1 MTPTARPL
9 RPTEDTN
16 GLVAA
21 LDGAGMAGA
30 STGVVLAA
38 MFANGGIAVL
48 KFVGFL
54 LTGSPSML
62 AETYHSISDTGNQVL
77 LLVGIKYSQ
86 REPTQA
92 HPFGYGKAQFF
103 YAFLVS
109 VLLFGIA
116 GWESLTH
123 GIEKIRHPHEGE
135 AGGAA
140 EFLGFTIDIQLPV
153 DPFWVS
159 VAVLLGGIVFETYAF
174 AKARAELKRQMDE
187 YGWSG
192 YREAFQETS
201 DLTTLTAFTEDT
213 VALLG
218 LIVALVGITAAR
230 YLDNP
235 VFDAAGA
242 VVIGVLL
249 MLFAVLLAIE
259 NKRLIVG
266 ESLGTDVEEK
276 LEAIV
281 ADQDGVR
288 HVDAFR
294 TVFIGTRN
302 VLVTADVSFD
312 ESLDTGEIDAAI
324 DRIEAALREA
334 DDRVRIAY
342 IEPEL

>member
-1 MTPTARPL
+1 
-9 RPTEDTN
+9 
-16 GLVAA
+16 
-21 LDGAGMAGA
+21 MAGA
-30 STGVVLAA
+30 STSVVLAA
-38 MFANGGIAVL
+38 MVANAGIAVL

-86 REPTQA
+86 REATQA

-123 GIEKIRHPHEGE
+123 GYEELQHGGHETE
-135 AGGAA
+135 AGAA
-140 EFLGFTIDIQLPV
+140 EFLGFTIDIPLPF

-159 VAVLLGGIVFETYAF
+159 VAVLSGGILFETYAF
-174 AKARAELKRQMDE
+174 LKARAELKRQIDE
-187 YGWSG
+187 YDWAG
-192 YREAFQETS
+192 YREAFTQTS

-213 VALLG
+213 VALAG
-218 LIVALVGITAAR
+218 LSVALVGIVAAR
-230 YLDNP
+230 VLDNP
-235 VFDAAGA
+235 IYDAAGA

-266 ESLGTDVEEK
+266 ESLD
-276 LEAIV
+276 EAIE
-281 ADQDGVR
+281 ADLRGAIESFDGVR

-294 TVFIGTRN
+294 TVFIGPRE

-312 ESLDTGEIDAAI
+312 PEMDTGEVNAVIE
-324 DRIEAALREA
+324 RIETGLRER
-334 DDRVRIAY
+334 DDRVAIVY
-342 IEPEL
+342 VEPEV